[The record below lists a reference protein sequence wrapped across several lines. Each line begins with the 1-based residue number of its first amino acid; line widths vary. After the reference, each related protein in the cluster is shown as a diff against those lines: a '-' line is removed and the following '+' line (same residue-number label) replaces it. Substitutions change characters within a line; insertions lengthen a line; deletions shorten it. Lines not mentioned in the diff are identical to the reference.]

1 LIFLYKIFS
10 NQIFSTNLFI
20 YGLSV
25 SILIIRS
32 LSIALPPFEG
42 KRLFSL
48 LVFFRSSN
56 VGNALAP
63 CRMTFVA
70 GGGGAAAAK
79 NEKIILIN
87 RNKVRKSHLVI
98 YNEERVSIQKIRMI
112 IIFRHIQLA

>member
-1 LIFLYKIFS
+1 
-10 NQIFSTNLFI
+10 
-20 YGLSV
+20 
-25 SILIIRS
+25 
-32 LSIALPPFEG
+32 LPPFETE
-42 KRLFSL
+42 RLFSL

-70 GGGGAAAAK
+70 AGGGGGGAAAAE

-87 RNKVRKSHLVI
+87 RNKVQKSHLVVC
-98 YNEERVSIQKIRMI
+98 NEERVSIHKIKMI